1 LFGRS
6 DKIWKNRRSN
16 TGIVEIHFRHG
27 GGENAGN
34 APQAS
39 SPCQVVTV
47 RIILGISCFL
57 TLSLVILISM
67 FFFPATIQLALIV
80 SIFVVGMGAML
91 IGVWFEVSEMWTS
104 FRGLALE
111 YEIHRRRIKK

>member
-1 LFGRS
+1 LVVQTRYGRIVDRIRELSKSTSDMEVERMLEMLFKRARHAKWSLFGL
-6 DKIWKNRRSN
+6 
-16 TGIVEIHFRHG
+16 FF
-27 GGENAGN
+27 
-34 APQAS
+34 
-39 SPCQVVTV
+39 
-47 RIILGISCFL
+47 GISCFL

-67 FFFPATIQLALIV
+67 FFPATIQLALIV

-104 FRGLALE
+104 FKGLALE